1 VDQRLKDL
9 EAKVAAKNTTH
20 SAMVVSSPDLETL
33 YKILA
38 DYAKKSEFNNY
49 TLNSER
55 DDILGRIK
63 RMEKKIEEHG
73 GKIEK
78 WEPKWSKTL
87 DDIDFLR

>member
-1 VDQRLKDL
+1 MKL
-9 EAKVAAKNTTH
+9 
-20 SAMVVSSPDLETL
+20 
-33 YKILA
+33 
-38 DYAKKSEFNNY
+38 KKSEFNNY

-63 RMEKKIEEHG
+63 RMEKKIEEQG